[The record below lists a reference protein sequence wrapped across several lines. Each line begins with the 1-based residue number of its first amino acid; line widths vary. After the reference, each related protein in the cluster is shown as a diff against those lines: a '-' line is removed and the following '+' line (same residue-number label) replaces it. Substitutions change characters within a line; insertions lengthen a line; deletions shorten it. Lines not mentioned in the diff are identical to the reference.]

1 MSMEEHLDN
10 ALAGEFSGHGD
21 TIHKL
26 KTTNAHFRNLME
38 KNHELFVEI
47 KNIQAEVTPTSDETL
62 RDLEKK
68 RLALLDEIGTMISV
82 AEK

>member
-1 MSMEEHLDN
+1 MTQEHLDQ
-10 ALAGEFSGHGD
+10 ALAGEFSGHGE

-47 KNIQAEVTPTSDETL
+47 KNIQAEVTPASDDTL
-62 RDLEKK
+62 HSLEKK
-68 RLALLDEIGTMISV
+68 RLAILDEIGAMISKSE
-82 AEK
+82 A